1 MFKGLTSHTSKELR
15 RSCQGRS
22 PHLSAELFCAECR
35 VDSGNMH
42 FVLVFF
48 ATSHAVFF
56 YPLIQ
61 QFNFKEKN
69 EEDNMSC
76 PFNCRIPTH
85 AYWRIDLVIYMIWFS
100 GCTKTPLSSPRE
112 ATLTF
117 IFLLKLYQCKS
128 ILEGKRSVSFPIP
141 VVFNSLAFL

>member
-61 QFNFKEKN
+61 
-69 EEDNMSC
+69 
-76 PFNCRIPTH
+76 
-85 AYWRIDLVIYMIWFS
+85 
-100 GCTKTPLSSPRE
+100 
-112 ATLTF
+112 
-117 IFLLKLYQCKS
+117 
-128 ILEGKRSVSFPIP
+128 
-141 VVFNSLAFL
+141 